1 MDCVDYRELRPGQ
14 RVRITQ
20 QVRIGKRQWP
30 VTVEGVIRD
39 VQVLVTGLTVERGS
53 DDVVTLATVH
63 FRKDNGELSSIGVDE
78 HTHIE
83 VLADGAPTAPAAA
96 AQAAATSS
104 PGRSAGSN
112 APA

>member
-1 MDCVDYRELRPGQ
+1 MAVVHFRDLRPGQ
-14 RVRITQ
+14 RIRITQ
-20 QVRIGKRQWP
+20 RVRIGKRQWP
-30 VTVEGVIRD
+30 VTVEGIVRD

-78 HTHIE
+78 HTQIE
-83 VLADGAPTAPAAA
+83 VLDDVASPKP
-96 AQAAATSS
+96 AAATSS
-104 PGRSAGSN
+104 PGPSVGSN